1 MATLNIGDYNMLD
14 LKNYSNEE
22 LQELRYSIDKELFNR
37 NGDTSFSEYK
47 VGEVYCQSRGV
58 NNHTFFYII
67 KKNNIDTVHV
77 DCIYVCNDYVD
88 YSGEIEYSYKELR
101 DKKLTKVD
109 VSENELI
116 EWHDELTEKMRV
128 ITLNVE
134 KERKNLVNL
143 YLEKIIKV

>member
-58 NNHTFFYII
+58 NNHTFFYNGRGKIRFCLFL
-67 KKNNIDTVHV
+67 HG
-77 DCIYVCNDYVD
+77 YHLP
-88 YSGEIEYSYKELR
+88 YKQIQE
-101 DKKLTKVD
+101 
-109 VSENELI
+109 
-116 EWHDELTEKMRV
+116 
-128 ITLNVE
+128 
-134 KERKNLVNL
+134 
-143 YLEKIIKV
+143 